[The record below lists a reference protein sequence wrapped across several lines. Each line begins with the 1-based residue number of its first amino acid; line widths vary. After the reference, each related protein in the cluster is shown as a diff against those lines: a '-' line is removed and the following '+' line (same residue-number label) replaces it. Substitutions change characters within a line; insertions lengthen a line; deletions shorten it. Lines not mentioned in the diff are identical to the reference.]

1 MKLQVLTALGEL
13 KEAISVV
20 IDLASQ
26 VMGILPVAN
35 GGTGASSLTGHGAVT
50 VNSGGTALT
59 TVAPGASGNV
69 LTSNGTDWTS
79 AAPTGGGGD
88 STVAL
93 AVNWF
98 FS

>member
-59 TVAPGASGNV
+59 TVAPSTAGNV
-69 LTSNGTDWTS
+69 LTSDGTDWIS
-79 AAPTGGGGD
+79 SPAAAGGD
-88 STVAL
+88 TTIAL